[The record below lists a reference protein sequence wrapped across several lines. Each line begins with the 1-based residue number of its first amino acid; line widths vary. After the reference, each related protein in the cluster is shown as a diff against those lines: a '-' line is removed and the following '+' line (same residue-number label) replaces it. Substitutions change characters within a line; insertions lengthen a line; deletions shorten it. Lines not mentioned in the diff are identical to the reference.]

1 MVSAAI
7 QAIRRSPGE
16 VEVASPEQFD
26 TPLLLA
32 CILLLSIGLVMVCS
46 ATIASDNQ
54 SLATNF
60 DDVARHGMHMVAG
73 LLVMLTLVYVPVGY
87 WERVSKGVL
96 LVAIL
101 ILALLLVPGLGTE
114 VNGSTR
120 WFAIGP
126 VRVQPAELAKLAMV
140 VYTAGYLTR
149 KQDQLGQFTQGIV
162 MIGLVL
168 GVLALLLLSQ
178 PDFGSF
184 VVITATVGLMM
195 FLGGIRIFHMMLCV
209 AGAGA
214 ALAAMVVMSPYRMQ
228 RVLSFRD
235 PWADPFDSGFQLVQA
250 LIAIGRGELFG
261 VGLGGSIQKLYYLPH
276 ANNDFIFAVIGEE
289 LGLTG
294 IVLVISLFAVLLHR
308 SLKIARRAERAGQ
321 VYPARLAQGLG
332 FLLVIQAI
340 INMGV
345 NLGVLPT
352 KGLTLPFVSYGGTS
366 MLVCCAALGLLLAV
380 DRQSRPKLPARSGSG
395 V

>member
-96 LVAIL
+96 LVAML

-140 VYTAGYLTR
+140 VYTARLPDAG
-149 KQDQLGQFTQGIV
+149 KQDQLGQFTQG
-162 MIGLVL
+162 
-168 GVLALLLLSQ
+168 
-178 PDFGSF
+178 
-184 VVITATVGLMM
+184 
-195 FLGGIRIFHMMLCV
+195 
-209 AGAGA
+209 
-214 ALAAMVVMSPYRMQ
+214 
-228 RVLSFRD
+228 
-235 PWADPFDSGFQLVQA
+235 
-250 LIAIGRGELFG
+250 
-261 VGLGGSIQKLYYLPH
+261 
-276 ANNDFIFAVIGEE
+276 
-289 LGLTG
+289 
-294 IVLVISLFAVLLHR
+294 
-308 SLKIARRAERAGQ
+308 
-321 VYPARLAQGLG
+321 
-332 FLLVIQAI
+332 
-340 INMGV
+340 
-345 NLGVLPT
+345 
-352 KGLTLPFVSYGGTS
+352 
-366 MLVCCAALGLLLAV
+366 
-380 DRQSRPKLPARSGSG
+380 
-395 V
+395 

>member
-1 MVSAAI
+1 MVSAAT
-7 QAIRRSPGE
+7 QAIRRSPE
-16 VEVASPEQFD
+16 DVQLDVPEQFD
-26 TPLLLA
+26 SSLMLAFVTLLGV
-32 CILLLSIGLVMVCS
+32 GLVMVCS
-46 ATIASDNQ
+46 ATIASDNH

-60 DDVARHGMHMVAG
+60 DYLARHAMHVAAG
-73 LLVMLTLVYVPVGY
+73 LLVMTVFIFIPTVFWETVG
-87 WERVSKGVL
+87 KAVL
-96 LVAIL
+96 LIAMIV
-101 ILALLLVPGLGTE
+101 LALLLVPGLGTE

-120 WFAIGP
+120 WFALGP
-126 VRVQPAELAKLAMV
+126 IRVQPAELAKLAMII
-140 VYTAGYLTR
+140 YTAGYLTR

-184 VVITATVGLMM
+184 VVIATTVGLMM
-195 FLGGIRIFHMMLCV
+195 FLGGIRILHMILCV
-209 AGAGA
+209 GVAGA
-214 ALAAMVVMSPYRMQ
+214 ALAVMVITSPYRMQ

-250 LIAIGRGELFG
+250 LIAIGRGEIFG

-276 ANNDFIFAVIGEE
+276 ANNDFILAVIGEE
-289 LGLTG
+289 LGLVG
-294 IVLVISLFAVLLHR
+294 IVLVISLFAVILQR
-308 SLKIARRAERAGQ
+308 SLAIAKRAEAAGQ
-321 VYPARLAQGLG
+321 IYPARLAQGVG
-332 FLLVIQAI
+332 LLIVLQAI

-366 MLVCCAALGLLLAV
+366 MLVCCAAMGLLFAV
-380 DRQSRPKLPARSGSG
+380 DRQSRSRIRSRGG
-395 V
+395 GEG

>member
-1 MVSAAI
+1 MSSAAV
-7 QAIRRSPGE
+7 QAIRRSPE
-16 VEVASPEQFD
+16 ELQFAAPDQFD
-26 TPLLLA
+26 TPLMLAIIMLLGT
-32 CILLLSIGLVMVCS
+32 GLVMVCS
-46 ATIASDNQ
+46 ATIANDNQ

-60 DDVARHGMHMVAG
+60 DYLVRQAMHVAVG
-73 LLVMLTLVYVPVGY
+73 LIVMGVIVFIPMAFWEAVGK
-87 WERVSKGVL
+87 VIL
-96 LVAIL
+96 LIAMI
-101 ILALLLVPGLGTE
+101 ILALLLIPGLGTE

-120 WFAIGP
+120 WFSIGSI
-126 VRVQPAELAKLAMV
+126 RVQPAELAKLAMV
-140 VYTAGYLTR
+140 IYTAGYLTR

-195 FLGGIRIFHMMLCV
+195 FLGGIRILHMILCV
-209 AGAGA
+209 AVAGA
-214 ALAAMVVMSPYRMQ
+214 ALAVMVITSPYRMQ

-250 LIAIGRGELFG
+250 LIAIGRGEMFG

-276 ANNDFIFAVIGEE
+276 ANNDFILAVIGEE
-289 LGLTG
+289 LGLVG
-294 IVLVISLFAVLLHR
+294 ILFVIGLFATVLYRALI
-308 SLKIARRAERAGQ
+308 IARRAEAAGQ
-321 VYPARLAQGLG
+321 VYPARLAQGVG
-332 FLLVIQAI
+332 LLIVIQAM

-366 MLVCCAALGLLLAV
+366 MLVSCAAVGLLFAV
-380 DRQSRPKLPARSGSG
+380 DRQSRPLTRYPPGTEE
-395 V
+395 